1 MTSFSS
7 EPPLARELP
16 DTGIG
21 AGNQLREARI
31 RAGLSVQDVASR
43 LRLDTDTIE
52 YLEDEHY
59 ERLPAPA
66 FVRGYLRNY
75 ASLLGLAADPLIQAF
90 NRRDLPAPSL
100 RADIGQSRAVTA
112 NQMPVRVATYGI
124 LLCAFILTAVQ
135 LFGENSEAE
144 RTDAALAGQS
154 KQPLSEATD
163 AVAGAVAPPE
173 QMAASAPGEKR
184 DPPEGRSTS
193 VSSLPVEDNQAS
205 AQSEQP
211 SRSLSSES
219 SSSRI
224 NAGAASIS
232 PPVSGQEVAPSL
244 PASVNPAVATDDS
257 LPVGSP
263 PIAEDKVAADSATP
277 VQDHLSMRFAH
288 DSWVEV
294 YDHEGARL
302 YYSLVREGKTL
313 TLTGIAPFRVLLGYA
328 KDVAIEYNGLPFDHR
343 SFIHPQGLAR
353 FSLGKPSQGPVA
365 ASDGANAMAPASTQH
380 RSTDRSSAVT
390 RP

>member
-1 MTSFSS
+1 
-7 EPPLARELP
+7 
-16 DTGIG
+16 
-21 AGNQLREARI
+21 
-31 RAGLSVQDVASR
+31 VQDVASR

-75 ASLLGLAADPLIQAF
+75 ASLLRIAADPLIQAF

-135 LFGENSEAE
+135 LFGENSKAE
-144 RTDAALAGQS
+144 R
-154 KQPLSEATD
+154 TD
-163 AVAGAVAPPE
+163 AVAGAVAPPDH
-173 QMAASAPGEKR
+173 MAASPPGEKR
-184 DPPEGRSTS
+184 DSPQGRSTS
-193 VSSLPVEDNQAS
+193 ISSLPVEDNQAS
-205 AQSEQP
+205 GQSEQP
-211 SRSLSSES
+211 SSSLSSES
-219 SSSRI
+219 PSSRI

-232 PPVSGQEVAPSL
+232 PPVSDQEIAPSL

-263 PIAEDKVAADSATP
+263 PIAEEKVAAGSATP

-365 ASDGANAMAPASTQH
+365 ASDGTNAMAPASSQH